1 MALSADNWWRKAGGA
16 LLILGIGFAW
26 GLPSPTMAAPP
37 SVEVRN
43 LGISRVGERTMVTVI
58 LNQAANP
65 RVTPYTG
72 ANRSQVVIEFPQ
84 AQAAKLP
91 ETLAGDEILVKSV
104 KTEVSATGV
113 KIIVAMFPDRPYRMS
128 REILPLSKGLAMFRL
143 GLRFDPNAVQAKEAP
158 PAGYPPPPPAQ
169 TYGTGPETGTRE
181 ALPVPPPPPP
191 PVRAQGMEQNSPI
204 YKELAEQHRM
214 MTGEIITRYGVPCVE
229 VELKSGETI
238 MSFVHSIPSL
248 KKISLKAQERIAL
261 INGTHY
267 LLIMKGTG
275 NVSTDKNRIFVPL
288 DYSIEP
294 KILPEFLPSAAKH
307 EKYILI
313 NRRLQYLGLYERGNL
328 KYVYPISSGTS
339 KATPLRNFVVNH
351 MDEKHYSKKYDSPMD
366 LALNI
371 GGDYYIHEG
380 IVPGYAASHGCIRLF
395 PLDAR
400 FLFYHWAKPGIP
412 GKVTD

>member
-1 MALSADNWWRKAGGA
+1 MALSADNWWRKAGWA

-37 SVEVRN
+37 SVKVRN

-58 LNQAANP
+58 LNQTANP

-72 ANRSQVVIEFPQ
+72 ANRSQVVIEFPK
-84 AQAAKLP
+84 AQAVKLP
-91 ETLAGDEILVKSV
+91 ETLAGDESLVKSV

-113 KIIVAMFPDRPYRMS
+113 KIIVAMFPDRPYRMYCK
-128 REILPLSKGLAMFRL
+128 ILPLSKGLAMFRL
-143 GLRFDPNAVQAKEAP
+143 VLRFDPNAVQAKEAP
-158 PAGYPPPPPAQ
+158 PAGYPLPPPAQ
-169 TYGTGPETGTRE
+169 TYGTGPKTGTRE

-191 PVRAQGMEQNSPI
+191 PVRDQGMEQNSPV

-214 MTGEIITRYGVPCVE
+214 TTGEIITRYGVPCVE

-248 KKISLKAQERIAL
+248 KIISLKAQERIAL

-275 NVSTDKNRIFVPL
+275 NISTDKNRIFVPL

-294 KILPEFLPSAAKH
+294 QILPQYLPDVAKH
-307 EKYILI
+307 KKFILI
-313 NRRLQYLGLYERGNL
+313 NRRLQYIGLYEWGKL
-328 KYVYPISSGTS
+328 THIFPISSGTS
-339 KATPLRNFVVNH
+339 KATPLRNFVVHH
-351 MDEKHYSKKYDSPMD
+351 MDEKHYSTKYDSPMD
-366 LALNI
+366 HALNI

-380 IVPGYAASHGCIRLF
+380 IVPGYAASHGCIRMF

>member
-1 MALSADNWWRKAGGA
+1 M
-16 LLILGIGFAW
+16 ILGISFTWGF
-26 GLPSPTMAAPP
+26 PSPTIAAPP

-65 RVTPYTG
+65 RVTTYTG

-91 ETLAGDEILVKSV
+91 ATLAGDESLVKSI

-158 PAGYPPPPPAQ
+158 PSGYLPPPPA
-169 TYGTGPETGTRE
+169 
-181 ALPVPPPPPP
+181 
-191 PVRAQGMEQNSPI
+191 PVRARDMEQNSPI
-204 YKELAEQHRM
+204 YKELAEQGRM
-214 MTGEIITRYGVPCVE
+214 TTGQIITRYGVPCVE

-267 LLIMKGTG
+267 LLVMKGTG
-275 NVSTDKNRIFVPL
+275 NISTDKNKICVPL

-294 KILPEFLPSAAKH
+294 QILPQYLSYAAKH
-307 EKYILI
+307 EKFILI
-313 NRRLQYLGLYERGNL
+313 NRRLQYIGLYEWGRL
-328 KYVYPISSGTS
+328 THIFPISSGTS

-366 LALNI
+366 HALNI